1 MQQNDKKKN
10 TRTKRLI
17 STKTINHTSL
27 SQKTDAVELKEN
39 LDAIPHHL
47 CGNH

>member
-1 MQQNDKKKN
+1 MQQNDKKN
-10 TRTKRLI
+10 TRTERLI

-39 LDAIPHHL
+39 LVVIPHHL
-47 CGNH
+47 FGNH